1 MPIMASTGIV
11 CRVFVSFEGP
21 EGAGKTTLIRGL
33 DARLRERGVRT
44 LVTREPGAA
53 LGGRIRA
60 LLLDGSG
67 MDPKAELFL
76 FLADRAEHAATVLRP
91 ALAEGRVVLCDRHA
105 DSTVVYQGYGRGLS
119 LEQLRAWNWFATDGL
134 RPDLTFLLDLPPE
147 IGLARLSDKDR
158 LDSEPLEFHRRIR
171 EGFLAEARRE
181 PHRWVVL
188 DATQPAERVLEEA
201 WQPILDRLPCD

>member
-1 MPIMASTGIV
+1 MPIMASAGIV

-33 DARLRERGVRT
+33 DARLRDRGVRT
-44 LVTREPGAA
+44 LVTREPGEA

-60 LLLDGSG
+60 LLLEGTG

-76 FLADRAEHAATVLRP
+76 FLADRAEHASTVLRP

-105 DSTVVYQGYGRGLS
+105 DSTVVYQGYGRGLD
-119 LEQLRAWNWFATDGL
+119 LAQLRSWNLFATGGL

-147 IGLARLSDKDR
+147 IGLARLSAMDR
-158 LDSEPLEFHRRIR
+158 LDREPLEFHRRIR

-181 PHRWVVL
+181 PERWVVL
-188 DATQPAERVLEEA
+188 DAALSPERVLDEA
-201 WQPILDRLPCD
+201 WQPILDRLPRD